1 MENPVSYRRNTKE
14 NLAKVMIRDSSH
26 TIRLGLQVTVLS
38 LEHQSHVHYAMPLR
52 VLNGD
57 GSCYDGQW
65 RSIQKIHKKAGNL
78 QGAEFLSGMG
88 REDRLLPSLTLVLY
102 YGMEPWDGPRRLK
115 DLLQLEYCPEE
126 LEQRIADYP
135 MQLLEVAFY
144 PHTDKFRTDLRYVFG
159 FLQRSRDRKA
169 LQSYVAEHAEV
180 FSHLDWSAYEMLRIM
195 THSEKLLRKS
205 GEEKGRCDMCKALED
220 LFQSGVEQGIAE
232 GEARGEA
239 RGKTQGE
246 ISGIRLARE
255 VIRLQMAGS
264 DENTIAERCEIPVTK
279 VREILL

>member
-78 QGAEFLSGMG
+78 LGAEFLSGMG

-115 DLLQLEYCPEE
+115 DL
-126 LEQRIADYP
+126 
-135 MQLLEVAFY
+135 
-144 PHTDKFRTDLRYVFG
+144 
-159 FLQRSRDRKA
+159 LQRSRDRKA

-195 THSEKLLRKS
+195 THSEKLIRKS